1 MKKLPMN
8 KLIATFLLATAPL
21 LGLAAGGGA
30 HLDDADID
38 VSDQASL
45 QRGAKY
51 FVNYCLSCHS
61 AKFQRYNRL
70 ARDLGLT
77 EDEVKEN
84 LMFTTDKI
92 GDTMNI
98 AMSPANA
105 EAWFGTAPPD
115 LSLITR
121 ARGEDYI
128 YTYLRGFYVDEARP
142 FGVNNVVFKD
152 VGMPHVLWEL
162 QGMQKA
168 VFEEVDGQQVVKEL
182 VPVEGAAGQGKMS
195 TEEFDGAMRDLTAF
209 LSYVAEPI
217 QLERKRLGVWVL
229 LFLAVFF
236 VLSYL
241 LKKEYWKDVH

>member
-1 MKKLPMN
+1 MKKLIVA
-8 KLIATFLLATAPL
+8 LLLAVAPL
-21 LGLAAGGGA
+21 LSLASEGV

-77 EDEVKEN
+77 EDEVKAN

-115 LSLITR
+115 LSLIAR
-121 ARGEDYI
+121 ARGVDYI
-128 YTYLRGFYVDEARP
+128 YTYLRSFYVDPARP

-152 VGMPHVLWEL
+152 VGMPNVLWEL
-162 QGMQKA
+162 QGIQQA
-168 VFEEVDGQQVVKEL
+168 VYEEVDGQKVIEKLE
-182 VPVEGAAGQGKMS
+182 PVEGAAGKGKMS
-195 TEEFDGAMRDLTAF
+195 PEEFDGAMRDLTAF

-217 QLERKRLGVWVL
+217 QLERKRLGTWVL

-236 VLSYL
+236 VLAYL
-241 LKKEYWKDVH
+241 LKKEYWKDIH

>member
-1 MKKLPMN
+1 MKKLIVA
-8 KLIATFLLATAPL
+8 LLLAVAPL
-21 LGLAAGGGA
+21 LALASEGA

-92 GDTMNI
+92 GDTMQI
-98 AMSPANA
+98 AMSPENA

-115 LSLITR
+115 LSLIAR
-121 ARGEDYI
+121 ARGVDYI
-128 YTYLRGFYVDEARP
+128 YTYLRGFYVDESRP
-142 FGVNNVVFKD
+142 FGVNNLVFKD
-152 VGMPHVLWEL
+152 VGMPHVMWEL
-162 QGMQKA
+162 QGMRKA
-168 VFEEVDGQQVVKEL
+168 VYEEVDGQKVVKEL
-182 VPVEGAAGQGKMS
+182 VPVEGAAGKGKMS

-217 QLERKRLGVWVL
+217 QLERKRLGIWVL
-229 LFLAVFF
+229 LFIGIFF
-236 VLSYL
+236 VLAYL
-241 LKKEYWKDVH
+241 LKKEYWKDIH

>member
-1 MKKLPMN
+1 MKKL
-8 KLIATFLLATAPL
+8 IFAFLLAAAPV
-21 LGLAAGGGA
+21 LGFSAGGGA

-38 VSDQASL
+38 VSDQESL

-61 AKFQRYNRL
+61 AKYQRYNRT

-92 GDTMNI
+92 GDTMTI
-98 AMSPANA
+98 AMRPVDAA
-105 EAWFGTAPPD
+105 AWFGVAPPD
-115 LSLITR
+115 LSVIAR
-121 ARGEDYI
+121 ARGVDWL
-128 YTYLRGFYVDEARP
+128 YTYLRSFYIDEARP
-142 FGVNNVVFKD
+142 FGVNNIVFPD

-168 VFEEVDGQQVVKEL
+168 VFAEEDGQKVFKKFEQVT
-182 VPVEGAAGQGKMS
+182 PGTMSAA
-195 TEEFDGAMRDLTAF
+195 EFDAAMLDLTAF
-209 LSYVAEPI
+209 LSYIGEPI
-217 QLERKRLGVWVL
+217 QTERKRIGVWVL
-229 LFLAVFF
+229 AFIAVFF
-236 VLSYL
+236 VLAYL